1 MNKYNSTTKK
11 KRVRRDRTEEILEN
25 ATRLFSEHGYQGTT
39 FSLLAEAVQL
49 TEPGVLHYFPSKIH
63 LLQGVLEYHEQK
75 NAERYLSMLQAE
87 KKNIPDLFS
96 LLEDLVAENEKIP
109 GLIQLFTVL
118 VSESIRSDHPAHSY
132 FIDRYRRTREAYV
145 NQFFGEI
152 RENIRPEVDL
162 NELTILI
169 LAVMDG
175 LQIQWLL
182 DSKKV
187 DMVAVYRLFSKIIVE
202 YLEN

>member
-1 MNKYNSTTKK
+1 MDKKNTPKK
-11 KRVRRDRTEEILEN
+11 KRERRDRSEEILAT

-49 TEPGVLHYFPSKIH
+49 TEPGVLHYFPSKTH
-63 LLQGVLEYHEQK
+63 LLKSVLEYNEQK
-75 NAERYLSMLQAE
+75 NAIRYYSMLQAK

-96 LLEDLVAENEKIP
+96 LLEDMVAENEKVP

-118 VSESIRSDHPAHSY
+118 VSESIRSDHPAHDY
-132 FIDRYRRTREAYV
+132 FIGRYRRVREAYV

-152 RENIRPEVDL
+152 RDKIPPDLDL
-162 NELTILI
+162 NELTTII

-182 DSKKV
+182 DPEKV
-187 DMVAVYRLFSKIIVE
+187 NMTRAYQLFSRFVVDF
-202 YLEN
+202 LT